1 SRSRAPAPQ
10 IPTALPRFVLNRP
23 TPMAAPESKHETE
36 TPAPSRE
43 QPPEPVAEA
52 AAGRELQPWEQH
64 AAVINL
70 PRYDY
75 RASGSLLLRS
85 HSGFLITCPIKREK
99 SATKEAIS
107 ILGEYISDASSH
119 SSEKLEPCVTEAA
132 TKKRKI
138 FPEASEIEHSEDT
151 ITNGKG
157 DAPES
162 TGSIE
167 VKTNSLHSDTS
178 GNPDRTSNLSLIK
191 LSMSGLLFF
200 SFPTGGVHVVQM
212 LTEVFHS
219 LKSGKLKS
227 PQWCHRIFPIQ
238 ETCVLSETELH
249 ATVSKLFLDFFR
261 NKEDQDEP
269 IKLGTVGEALM
280 KR

>member
-1 SRSRAPAPQ
+1 NSHCPSEVCAQQTNPHGGARVQARDRNPSTLPRAAAGASSRSRRRPGAAAMGAARCGDQSPALR
-10 IPTALPRFVLNRP
+10 LPRVRLP
-23 TPMAAPESKHETE
+23 P
-36 TPAPSRE
+36 PALALR
-43 QPPEPVAEA
+43 
-52 AAGRELQPWEQH
+52 
-64 AAVINL
+64 L
-70 PRYDY
+70 PHH
-75 RASGSLLLRS
+75 LP
-85 HSGFLITCPIKREK
+85 HQTREK
-99 SATKEAIS
+99 CNQ
-107 ILGEYISDASSH
+107 GSH
-119 SSEKLEPCVTEAA
+119 FNSWREAA